1 MKEIDFKTLQSL
13 IKSELDAI
21 NIKYIIVFIIIN
33 IIVAVVNWLI
43 QRNVKNIENRIYKK
57 KVREDRRITII
68 EEVYKELVSFTYIFD
83 KEEMSQSNSKISS
96 LEKKVSENRLYIDSK
111 MNEKIT
117 IYLDYLKKLLTDFR
131 HKNFKTEETML
142 NDIEKE
148 FNK

>member
-117 IYLDYLKKLLTDFR
+117 VYLDYLKKLLTDFR

-142 NDIEKE
+142 NNIEKE